1 MTHSLTG
8 PLGFERLDAFPD
20 SREEFEA
27 WSQWAA
33 ECSRMRRAPTIDVQI
48 DELDEDL
55 RAKHLTS
62 WRAILGYWAD
72 GRSVSADDTP
82 LAAHAFL
89 ISAHVAPA
97 LVVEVARRLLHRAIY
112 SGSTSTD
119 TFFLA
124 AAFAWP
130 LRDLHRELGD
140 LAWSYLIH
148 APWQT
153 DNHCVKDVLIAVHAH
168 EGFLDGRSLLDV
180 VRAKFDAG
188 RQNAARVWLEA
199 LALLQSRKEHLYEIT
214 AHTDFVSVPQIQN
227 ANEALVILAH
237 YYVAVN
243 HDQVHTREVIKRAA
257 ELTVSYDMVKVVE
270 SRVWDRPLIEAYK
283 WSEHLTHPRQLDDE
297 IARALDAGQPHH
309 ARRLAEAVMIRKYNR
324 VWYGAVH
331 PNLNGALER
340 FEQQL
345 ERSVPS
351 DPVARRAS
359 EHLALLYARTHH
371 ITQPARKFVHA
382 VTSSIAYTG
391 QGAQLSE
398 TRQELELFYNSSD
411 PYHILRAQ
419 TKGLGD
425 VVHAMSTDERL
436 ANDEVE
442 RWFHDKFRDPHPSA
456 ISRFAQW
463 VTSPL
468 ADVQERFA
476 NLPIYESI
484 LETALQT
491 MATYGPMIVGD
502 LTPISRHA
510 ATLRSKYGDGKHL
523 MEYAREVTRF
533 EALSAAAVA
542 TATSIVAPG
551 MSLGVHAMDL
561 GTSLMLAFRA
571 VARIGVVFG
580 RQISEPD
587 GFRLIADALAIGFSS
602 SDGEGLLSYF
612 SQPNDKMVR
621 AVSIGAVTYSASRM
635 VEYLWTSSNH
645 EGGVSRQAIEHI
657 SRLCGMQL
665 SEQRIA
671 RAVPILGAVVSG
683 VSTYAF
689 MSKIIDTAIHIA
701 ARDALVVRANVYDQN
716 FGLGATVDAT

>member
-1 MTHSLTG
+1 MTHELIG
-8 PLGFERLDAFPD
+8 PKGFERLVAFPD
-20 SREEFEA
+20 SKEEFVA
-27 WSQWAA
+27 WSLWAA
-33 ECSRMRRAPTIDVQI
+33 ECARTRRAPTLNVDV
-48 DELDEDL
+48 DDLDEAQ

-62 WRAILGYWAD
+62 WRAILGHWAD

-89 ISAHVAPA
+89 ISAHLAPA
-97 LVVEVARRLLHRAIY
+97 LMVEVAQRLLHHAIY

-130 LRDLHRELGD
+130 LRDLHKELGD

-153 DNHCVKDVLIAVHAH
+153 DNHCVKDVLIAVNGH

-180 VRAKFDAG
+180 VRAKFDTG
-188 RQNAARVWLEA
+188 RQNGARVWLEA

-214 AHTDFVSVPQIQN
+214 SHKDFVSVPQIQN
-227 ANEALVILAH
+227 ANEALVILAQ
-237 YYVAVN
+237 YYVAVE

-270 SRVWDRPLIEAYK
+270 SRVWDRPLVEAYK
-283 WSEHLTHPRQLDDE
+283 WCEHLTHPRMLDDE
-297 IARALDAGQPHH
+297 ITRALDAGQPHH

-331 PNLNGALER
+331 PNLAGALER
-340 FEQQL
+340 FEEQL
-345 ERSVPS
+345 DQRVPS

-391 QGAQLSE
+391 NGAQLRE
-398 TRQELELFYNSSD
+398 TKEELELFYNSSD

-419 TKGLGD
+419 TDNLSN
-425 VVHAMSTDERL
+425 VAHAMSTDERL
-436 ANDEVE
+436 ANDEIE
-442 RWFHDKFRDPHPSA
+442 RWFNDKFRDPHPSA

-463 VTSPL
+463 VTAPL
-468 ADVQERFA
+468 SDVQGLFA
-476 NLPIYESI
+476 NLPLYESI
-484 LETALQT
+484 LETSLHT
-491 MATYGPMIVGD
+491 MAKYGPLIVGD
-502 LTPISRHA
+502 LSHIARHA
-510 ATLRSKYGDGKHL
+510 AKLRSQYGDGKHL

-533 EALSAAAVA
+533 EALSAAAVS
-542 TATSIVAPG
+542 TATSIIAPG
-551 MSLGVHAMDL
+551 MSLATHAMDL

-580 RQISEPD
+580 RQIDEPD
-587 GFRLIADALAIGFSS
+587 GFRLIADSLAIGFSS
-602 SDGEGLLSYF
+602 NQGEGLLSYF

-621 AVSIGAVTYSASRM
+621 AVSIGGVTYGASRM

-671 RAVPILGAVVSG
+671 RAVPILGAVLSG

-716 FGLGATVDAT
+716 FGLGAVTEAI